1 VTALLNP
8 EARST
13 RRPRIDQAESSDY
26 QVTASFVALLE
37 QLGCSLVITNYQ
49 SSTVMTFSSLGNGKL
64 VRMFAPFRTAMGLAI
79 DGDRLAVAAQTEI
92 VGLSNIRKLAPSL
105 PKFPNLFDGY
115 FVPRV
120 RYTTGECSLHDM
132 VFAGRDILAVNTA
145 YTCICRID
153 GFARGLAYH
162 GGYLFV
168 DPPPPEPEP
177 DAPRTPALA
186 ATR

>member
-1 VTALLNP
+1 MR
-8 EARST
+8 RS
-13 RRPRIDQAESSDY
+13 RVDQAVSIDY

-37 QLGCSLVITNYQ
+37 TLGCSLVITNYQ
-49 SSTVMTFSSLGNGKL
+49 SSTVMTFSSLGNGKP
-64 VRMFAPFRTAMGLAI
+64 VQMFAPFRAAMGLTI

-92 VGLSNIRKLAPSL
+92 VVLSNIRKLAPSL

-177 DAPRTPALA
+177 DAPPPPALA